1 MNRIYLF
8 FILNIILSFLN
19 SCGNVSTLTQDRKM
33 KISIQAGGNMGGIVE
48 NTDMSV
54 VPNASSPPEATVD
67 AFTGATQT
75 RYNVGIHLNQPLG
88 HNEIETGIDYM
99 YNYQIFNY
107 IDNGNFY
114 IGVRRLE
121 VSQLMIPLTYN
132 FILSHKADFQL
143 KLGFLGQMNFV
154 SADSFGILPEF
165 SINRWSGGPT
175 LGISV
180 SPFKFNNG
188 SKLGM
193 YFDVYRGSRIYTDF
207 YNQKGFEMPGSGFI
221 KFGVKYQFK

>member
-1 MNRIYLF
+1 MRKKLLVVSVFITLF
-8 FILNIILSFLN
+8 T
-19 SCGNVSTLTQDRKM
+19 SCGSITEIPTNKKL
-33 KISIQAGGNMGGIVE
+33 KISILAGGNTGGIVE
-48 NTDMSV
+48 NTNMSI

-88 HNEIETGIDYM
+88 HNEIETGLDYM

-132 FILSHKADFQL
+132 FVLSRKTDFQL

-154 SADSFGILPEF
+154 SADCFGILPEY

-207 YNQKGFEMPGSGFI
+207 YNQKAFEMPGSGFI